1 MQKKS
6 KKKNVKTPY
15 FTDKNKKIKME
26 KAKFT
31 YKKDDGTSS
40 NREVLRPVFLKESSN
55 SIKNFDKQDVKYV
68 RGFELNKD
76 GLNESD
82 ISKYEEV
89 LEDYYELAIP
99 TIQEYFKEQGLDAS
113 RLMEKSFKK
122 QNITDF
128 KIL

>member
-1 MQKKS
+1 
-6 KKKNVKTPY
+6 
-15 FTDKNKKIKME
+15 ME
-26 KAKFT
+26 KVKFT
-31 YKKDDGTSS
+31 YKKEDNSTS
-40 NREVLRPVFLKESSN
+40 NREILRPVFLKESSN
-55 SIKNFDKQDVKYV
+55 SIKSFDKEDVKYV

-113 RLMEKSFKK
+113 KLTEKSFKK
-122 QNITDF
+122 QNISNF
-128 KIL
+128 QIL